1 MYLSFPGNGRFFA
14 FVLPCGLDC
23 QRLVT
28 LPQAPFRRSLDKIVL
43 ILRHIGDRFPQVPQ
57 YDFFQHYTADG
68 VRLAQ
73 GTVFPIGGADVI
85 LLFRLEVV
93 GPAKVHLAAAI
104 GAVHQP
110 GEHTHVPHFGRVA
123 SGLPDVLHDQEHT
136 FLNNR
141 LLGVLE
147 PCVDKKDTARNRQN
161 KI

>member
-1 MYLSFPGNGRFFA
+1 MMRRAFFSSVNPLEDHIQLRDA
-14 FVLPCGLDC
+14 LFRLCQHSLFLC

-28 LPQAPFRRSLDKIVL
+28 LPQAPFRRPLDKVVL

-73 GTVFPIGGADVI
+73 GTVFSIGGADI
-85 LLFRLEVV
+85 IFLLWLEVV

-110 GEHTHVPHFGRVA
+110 GERFLHSGIYDHPKSGRKEGTPR
-123 SGLPDVLHDQEHT
+123 SYEQS
-136 FLNNR
+136 F
-141 LLGVLE
+141 
-147 PCVDKKDTARNRQN
+147 
-161 KI
+161 

>member
-43 ILRHIGDRFPQVPQ
+43 ILRHIGGRFPQLPQ

-73 GTVFPIGGADVI
+73 GTVFPIGRADVI

-104 GAVHQP
+104 GAAEILRGKLKKVENLEMP
-110 GEHTHVPHFGRVA
+110 TVGR
-123 SGLPDVLHDQEHT
+123 GKWQE
-136 FLNNR
+136 N
-141 LLGVLE
+141 
-147 PCVDKKDTARNRQN
+147 
-161 KI
+161 